1 MIVIHFSSG
10 TIKKISNAM
19 TGLEIPIAVATA
31 LLTGA
36 GVAATGVGSA
46 AAAGTL
52 GYKVYQDKKK
62 KKYAQ
67 QQVQVCLSSTRPSKG
82 KADNYGSKLSQILT
96 TLSMLPNR

>member
-1 MIVIHFSSG
+1 
-10 TIKKISNAM
+10 M
-19 TGLEIPIAVATA
+19 TGLEIPIAVATVLCTA
-31 LLTGA
+31 A

-52 GYKVYQDKKK
+52 GYKVHQDRKK

-67 QQVQVCLSSTRPSKG
+67 QQVHVCLSSTRPSKG

-96 TLSMLPNR
+96 TLSVLLNR